1 MSSLHEKQSN
11 IIYYVSVYTSLQV
24 ILRSVHREVT
34 VFQLVINPILKRL

>member
-24 ILRSVHREVT
+24 ILRSVHRAVT